1 MASKLIKIIMVKK
14 MYFLT
19 THSIISIL
27 STKLYQN
34 KTHVLALSAGLLS
47 LEEFRLLSNDAFQ
60 RFLMQRGVK
69 RSQLVRN
76 SRHTWLYQ
84 GKGAHQVL
92 QDIKER
98 WATF

>member
-1 MASKLIKIIMVKK
+1 MMIIQSKASEFMFMLI
-14 MYFLT
+14 FWT
-19 THSIISIL
+19 
-27 STKLYQN
+27 
-34 KTHVLALSAGLLS
+34 GLLS

-60 RFLMQRGVK
+60 RFLLQRGVK

-92 QDIKER
+92 QDIKAR
-98 WATF
+98 LGRSIT

>member
-1 MASKLIKIIMVKK
+1 MEEMN
-14 MYFLT
+14 T
-19 THSIISIL
+19 
-27 STKLYQN
+27 
-34 KTHVLALSAGLLS
+34 SARHQSNIHIVIFWTGLLS
-47 LEEFRLLSNDAFQ
+47 LEEFKLLSNDAFQ

-92 QDIKER
+92 QDIKAR
-98 WATF
+98 

>member
-1 MASKLIKIIMVKK
+1 MHYIVYDYYNERKDMNSVRTHMYILI
-14 MYFLT
+14 FWT
-19 THSIISIL
+19 
-27 STKLYQN
+27 
-34 KTHVLALSAGLLS
+34 GLLS

-60 RFLMQRGVK
+60 RFLMQQGVK

-92 QDIKER
+92 QDIKTR
-98 WATF
+98 